1 MGANADDDDDD
12 EGLSLYRG
20 KECLFD
26 EYPGNDDDF
35 SLKDMGKWKQ
45 VVLLRTLDT
54 WPVCGNQAGTHAVE
68 GM

>member
-1 MGANADDDDDD
+1 MTFFDILEPRMGANADDDDDD

-35 SLKDMGKWKQ
+35 SLKDKIGRAH
-45 VVLLRTLDT
+45 V
-54 WPVCGNQAGTHAVE
+54 
-68 GM
+68 